1 MILAGSGKAPYLL
14 DLHWESG
21 DMRGAIAFLA
31 GLLLLIAPASRSADL
46 AAHVAQYKLTLQ
58 STKGDI
64 SGGSGT
70 MTFEIID
77 ACDGWAVRQHLAMVL
92 TNHDGQELHSVSD
105 YATYESK
112 DGLLLRFRSHEVTDG
127 EPNDDVEGVATLS
140 AKGGPG
146 QVVYTKP
153 ESASKALPVGTL
165 FPTTHTARIVDEA
178 QQGKK
183 FLSLPVFDGTS
194 AAGGQ
199 SSSVV
204 MSGWTKSPVET
215 KFAPLASLPSGRVHI
230 AFFDGDSDGSQ
241 PDYEVTMRYF
251 ANGVADEMSMN
262 FGDFV
267 MLGKIEKLTLA
278 KPGC

>member
-1 MILAGSGKAPYLL
+1 
-14 DLHWESG
+14 
-21 DMRGAIAFLA
+21 MRGAIAFLA
-31 GLLLLIAPASRSADL
+31 GLLLLIAPVSRSADL
-46 AAHVAQYKLTLQ
+46 AAHVAQYKLKLQ
-58 STKGDI
+58 SSKGDI
-64 SGGSGT
+64 SAASGT

-77 ACDGWAVRQHLAMVL
+77 ACDGWAVRQHMAMVL
-92 TNHDGQELHSVSD
+92 TNHDGQDIHSVSD

-112 DGLLLRFRSHEVTDG
+112 DGLSMRFRSHEATDG
-127 EPNDDVEGVATLS
+127 EPNDDVEGVATLT
-140 AKGGPG
+140 AAGGPG
-146 QVVYTKP
+146 QVVYSKP
-153 ESASKALPVGTL
+153 EAVTKTLPAGTL
-165 FPTTHTARIVDEA
+165 FPTTHTARIIDEA
-178 QQGKK
+178 QLGKK

-204 MSGWTKSPVET
+204 MNNWTKSPVET
-215 KFAPLASLPSGRVHI
+215 KFAPLATLPSGNVHI

-251 ANGVADEMSMN
+251 TNGVADEMAMN

-267 MLGKIEKLTLA
+267 MLGKIEKLTVA